1 LRHFLRF
8 NLSDNGSLLL
18 SHMPQAN
25 SHLIDWLP
33 ENRNTTRC

>member
-1 LRHFLRF
+1 
-8 NLSDNGSLLL
+8 
-18 SHMPQAN
+18 MPQAN